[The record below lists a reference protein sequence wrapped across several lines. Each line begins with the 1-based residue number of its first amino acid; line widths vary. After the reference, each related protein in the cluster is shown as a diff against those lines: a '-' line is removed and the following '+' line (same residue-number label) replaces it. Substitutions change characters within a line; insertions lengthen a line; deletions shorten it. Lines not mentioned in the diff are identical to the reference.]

1 VSASNTQA
9 VVINQVGEL
18 LLNTTTDV
26 GAYVLQANGAIY
38 NTGGAVFAA
47 TSGNVG
53 IGTASPAY
61 TLDVNG
67 TFRSTGNTIVPG
79 WTFQTDGIQ
88 LARDSSSLIIFRRT
102 TDNAGNFSIIPA
114 RYQGFDVLR
123 FRNSGGGE
131 SAFWLSNGR
140 LSFAGG
146 TTENMTLVGSELFV
160 GHSGSPTDAGD
171 YKLQVSGNAYVTG
184 TTVLAATSGNVG
196 IGGSPVT
203 KFHVYGATTLAGYT
217 ELNPSA
223 SSASYLNMGYG
234 GANKSYWGSAAG
246 FDAGTADE
254 YLIGTLANSTFNIYT
269 NATRRITVTGGG
281 QVGIAQTSPNAS
293 AQLDITS
300 TTRGFL
306 PPRMTT
312 TQRDAISSPAAG
324 LVIYNTT
331 TSKLQVYTTAWTD
344 LH

>member
-1 VSASNTQA
+1 LNP
-9 VVINQVGEL
+9 NGEL

-38 NTGGAVFAA
+38 NTGGAILAA
-47 TSGNVG
+47 SSGDVG
-53 IGTASPAY
+53 IGTTPSY
-61 TLDVNG
+61 KLDVNG

-146 TTENMTLVGSELFV
+146 TTESMTLIGSELFV

-196 IGGSPVT
+196 IGSTTANAKLHVT
-203 KFHVYGATTLAGYT
+203 
-217 ELNPSA
+217 N
-223 SSASYLNMGYG
+223 
-234 GANKSYWGSAAG
+234 GSAYV
-246 FDAGTADE
+246 TAATSQSVFLRL
-254 YLIGTLANSTFNIYT
+254 YAN
-269 NATRRITVTGGG
+269 
-281 QVGIAQTSPNAS
+281 AQTSNQLEIGQGFASTTDNIGYIFNTANAALIFGTNYIDRGRFEADGDLVIGGTSAS
-293 AQLDITS
+293 ASAIVDITS
-300 TTRGFL
+300 TTKGFL